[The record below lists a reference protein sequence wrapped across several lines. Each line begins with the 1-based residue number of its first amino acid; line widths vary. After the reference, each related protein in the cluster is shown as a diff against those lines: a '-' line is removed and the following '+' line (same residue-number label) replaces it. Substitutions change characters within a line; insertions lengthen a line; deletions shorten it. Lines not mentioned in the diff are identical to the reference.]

1 MQAYRIT
8 AGQGI
13 GSLQRGALAAR
24 APGPHEVRVRVKA
37 VSLNFRDLMV
47 ARGGYLKPADAPSFQ
62 RPTPLVKSWT
72 SAPGSHA
79 TGRATG

>member
-47 ARGGYLKPADAPSFQ
+47 ARGGYLKPAED
-62 RPTPLVKSWT
+62 RKST
-72 SAPGSHA
+72 RLNSSH
-79 TGRATG
+79 